1 MVKPLVTDA
10 LWERISSPA
19 PAPAQAEAARS
30 SRPPTHR
37 GPDGSDRHLVRPQ
50 DRNQLGGSSGR
61 NGLRLWYGV
70 WRACAT
76 GRWLASGPSS
86 TRLCWPSWRGLARST
101 GAERSSTAA
110 WCGPGAEARDWAQP
124 SGSAKEREQ
133 TPRDYRRPRGSPHRN
148 DDSGERPRRGADG
161 GTGRC
166 DPAGA
171 WQAGS
176 AAPTAAGPLRRPRLR
191 FRPASPPLA
200 RARHRPRIAR
210 RKTSHGSG
218 LGKYRWYVE
227 RTLSWLHYFGRLRV
241 RKDRTPAIHQ
251 ASLRLAC
258 AIICPRLLCQ
268 RQFCQDLYGTG
279 IQRSRAQPGGSAP
292 SPSGVP

>member
-1 MVKPLVTDA
+1 MAKPLVTDA

-61 NGLRLWYGV
+61 NGLRLWYDVLAPPARLGGG
-70 WRACAT
+70 WRLGQAPRGSA
-76 GRWLASGPSS
+76 GRAGGGWPDRLEPSAH
-86 TRLCWPSWRGLARST
+86 RQQLGAGLGR
-101 GAERSSTAA
+101 RR
-110 WCGPGAEARDWAQP
+110 RDWAQP
-124 SGSAKEREQ
+124 RGSAKEREQ

-200 RARHRPRIAR
+200 PARHSAPDRPAEDVARQRIGEISLVRGADVVVAAR
-210 RKTSHGSG
+210 FRKTARPQGSN
-218 LGKYRWYVE
+218 
-227 RTLSWLHYFGRLRV
+227 
-241 RKDRTPAIHQ
+241 
-251 ASLRLAC
+251 
-258 AIICPRLLCQ
+258 
-268 RQFCQDLYGTG
+268 
-279 IQRSRAQPGGSAP
+279 PGY
-292 SPSGVP
+292 PSGVSQTCLRDNLS